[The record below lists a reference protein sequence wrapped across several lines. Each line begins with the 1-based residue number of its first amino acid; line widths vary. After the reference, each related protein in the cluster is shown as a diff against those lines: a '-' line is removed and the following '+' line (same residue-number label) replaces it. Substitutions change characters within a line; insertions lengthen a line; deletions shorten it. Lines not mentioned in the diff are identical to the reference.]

1 MRFRNLLLCALPL
14 LLCSCLGMP
23 KGIKP
28 VNNFDVGSYMGQW
41 YEIARME
48 NSFEKGLDH
57 VTANY
62 SLNDDKSVKV
72 INQGYHQKKGET
84 KIAEGTAKFVKST
97 DTGYL
102 KVSFFKPFYSSYVV
116 FKLDPNYQ
124 YAYVSGYNKKYLW
137 LLSRTPTISDAVL
150 KDFYKTAKT
159 YGYDTSKIIQVEQQ

>member
-1 MRFRNLLLCALPL
+1 MKFRNLLLFFLPV

-28 VNNFDVGSYMGQW
+28 VNHFDVGSYMGQW

-62 SLNDDKSVKV
+62 SLNDDNGVRV
-72 INQGYHQKKGET
+72 INQGYSEDQGEIKT
-84 KIAEGTAKFVKST
+84 ANGTAKFVESQ
-97 DTGYL
+97 DIGYL
-102 KVSFFKPFYSSYVV
+102 KVSFFKPFYSSYVI

-124 YAYVSGYNKKYLW
+124 YAYVAGYNKKYLW
-137 LLSRTPTISDAVL
+137 LLSRTPTVSDEVL
-150 KDFYKTAKT
+150 KDFYKAAKT
-159 YGYDTSKIIQVEQQ
+159 NGYDTSKIIKVNQE